1 MAKYVIDIPSSLY
14 RATKNAYSIHY
25 GEKVI
30 TKVQKAIQNAT
41 PLDETFE
48 WCHDC
53 KEYDTE
59 KHCCHRYSN
68 VIRNTLKDNIN
79 AVLEDIKE
87 EIKEER
93 EYAYADFD
101 EYNNEILGFDD
112 TDICDRDSCDIGL
125 GRAIQIINN
134 HMRKDK

>member
-25 GEKVI
+25 GEKTI
-30 TKVQKAIQNAT
+30 KKVQKAIQNAT

-59 KHCCHRYSN
+59 KHCCHRFTK
-68 VIRNTLKDNIN
+68 VIRNALKDNIN

-87 EIKEER
+87 EIEQLHIIGYSELNGKR
-93 EYAYADFD
+93 EIAK
-101 EYNNEILGFDD
+101 
-112 TDICDRDSCDIGL
+112 
-125 GRAIQIINN
+125 RAIFEVIDN
-134 HMRKDK
+134 HMKGKE

>member
-1 MAKYVIDIPSSLY
+1 MAKYIIDISKENYEQIINHP
-14 RATKNAYSIHY
+14 Y
-25 GEKVI
+25 GLLVLSQDISKVM
-30 TKVQKAIQNAT
+30 QNAT

-59 KHCCHRYSN
+59 KHCCHRFTK

-87 EIKEER
+87 EIWEVCNNLT
-93 EYAYADFD
+93 
-101 EYNNEILGFDD
+101 YNENHAVGGSWGLRKSLEIID
-112 TDICDRDSCDIGL
+112 
-125 GRAIQIINN
+125 N
-134 HMRKDK
+134 HMKRKE